1 MFVSISDPNVCDDG
15 WFLDEATRTCY
26 QATNF
31 EVYNAS
37 EAILACKFL
46 RPMGSTLAEPR
57 TVELQIA
64 VFGFIQV
71 LKIRSSFF
79 ALEEF
84 KIIHSVL
91 ILQIFKNGRFAF

>member
-57 TVELQIA
+57 TVELQGA
-64 VFGFIQV
+64 VIEFIQV
-71 LKIRSSFF
+71 LKMIRSVHHF
-79 ALEEF
+79 LPWRTR
-84 KIIHSVL
+84 L
-91 ILQIFKNGRFAF
+91 P

>member
-1 MFVSISDPNVCDDG
+1 MQKITKYIAWWNFYSWTLENTSMFVSISDPNVCDDG

-31 EVYNAS
+31 EVYNAT

-57 TVELQIA
+57 TVELQGA
-64 VFGFIQV
+64 VIEFIQV
-71 LKIRSSFF
+71 LKIRS
-79 ALEEF
+79 
-84 KIIHSVL
+84 
-91 ILQIFKNGRFAF
+91 